1 MPPNTIPLSRLNPI
15 LGALLWLIALVLSY
29 LDVATLSNLSQL
41 LLLAILLITPL
52 ALFVVYGSTM
62 PSSPPARHLPQ
73 FYWPAALT
81 AFASFLLSPGLPAAL
96 LVLPWFLYSGAIA
109 FHGLQRLFQAQARR
123 VPLRIEEA
131 VISFGFLYLVIGGF
145 WLLLSRGSLT
155 LAQFH
160 EPIVTLTAIHFH
172 YISLGALVTGGVS
185 GRLLRPGRTLTA
197 RLYQLSAIGL
207 ITGPPLVALGITFSV
222 LIEALAALILALSLT
237 ILSIL
242 TLLRIVPTR
251 DNGLQRLL
259 LTISAA
265 SILFAMTFALAYAY
279 GRLTG
284 TPGVTIPTMINVHGW
299 VNALGFTLAGLLGW
313 TICAPQPEGA

>member
-1 MPPNTIPLSRLNPI
+1 LVYKLISLVCQGAISISFLANLSPHFWPARLKALYNNHISPVPEDATMPPNTIPLSRLNPI

-29 LDVATLSNLSQL
+29 LDVAPLSNLSQL

-62 PSSPPARHLPQ
+62 PSSPRARHLPQ

-109 FHGLQRLFQAQARR
+109 FHGLQRLFQAQVRR

-172 YISLGALVTGGVS
+172 YISLGALV
-185 GRLLRPGRTLTA
+185 
-197 RLYQLSAIGL
+197 IG
-207 ITGPPLVALGITFSV
+207 
-222 LIEALAALILALSLT
+222 
-237 ILSIL
+237 
-242 TLLRIVPTR
+242 
-251 DNGLQRLL
+251 
-259 LTISAA
+259 
-265 SILFAMTFALAYAY
+265 
-279 GRLTG
+279 
-284 TPGVTIPTMINVHGW
+284 
-299 VNALGFTLAGLLGW
+299 
-313 TICAPQPEGA
+313 